1 MATEYEQI
9 VERQRAERE
18 HALSRLMA
26 FARSVVD
33 LDNSMASRGEY
44 DEIVHDLACRARQEL
59 GGIGH
64 AYGHDRVW

>member
-1 MATEYEQI
+1 MATEYELI
-9 VERQRAERE
+9 VERQRAEME

-26 FARSVVD
+26 FAKRVVD

-44 DEIVHDLACRARQEL
+44 DEIVYDLACQARQEL
-59 GGIGH
+59 DGIGY